1 MTGCLYIPTISSQLS
16 RRTTIPPPHPPKKKK
31 LHSTSKRLLKMLRQ
45 ASLTAYFTSTE
56 SEKMSLP

>member
-1 MTGCLYIPTISSQLS
+1 MPLYPNDFIPAVSPNHNS
-16 RRTTIPPPHPPKKKK
+16 PPPPTQKKK

>member
-16 RRTTIPPPHPPKKKK
+16 RRTTIPPPTHPKKK

>member
-16 RRTTIPPPHPPKKKK
+16 RRTTIPSPPHPKKK

-45 ASLTAYFTSTE
+45 ASLTAYFTSTK